1 MEKLKAILIL
11 SVVLLVSLLV
21 TFRLTGILEE
31 PPIPEFRMG
40 DTVVWSAKKFQS
52 TRTLSEPVESFY
64 QDDAVSINF
73 TIVIGTYHVGD
84 LEWNYN
90 DWVNLKIVATAN
102 TSFGFIHS
110 MDINFS
116 RTDDYSSFNPLNDP
130 DEIETYG
137 VSIWRHDSFATSTT
151 EAHVMAKADDQT
163 SYAYLSINADWV
175 FLNKDSDNS
184 ITITLETTVFNGTSY
199 IRPIMP
205 IQLEVKAP

>member
-11 SVVLLVSLLV
+11 SVVLPVSLLV

-73 TIVIGTYHVGD
+73 TIIIGTYHVYSPRYG
-84 LEWNYN
+84 LK
-90 DWVNLKIVATAN
+90 DWVGLSIVATAN

-116 RTDDYSSFNPLNDP
+116 RTDGDSFLDPINDP
-130 DEIETYG
+130 DNIKTYG
-137 VSIWRHDSFATSTT
+137 VSIWRHDSLATSTS
-151 EAHVMAKADDQT
+151 EAHVMAKAGNQT
-163 SYAYLSINADWV
+163 SYAYLSILADWV
-175 FLNKDSDNS
+175 FFNKDSDNS
-184 ITITLETTVFNGTSY
+184 LTITLETTIFNGTAY
-199 IRPIMP
+199 IRTIMP